1 MHDYKRYHVLYVDDE
16 EMSLKYFSRTFGNE
30 FQILTASSAADALK
44 LIQER
49 GDEIGVLLTDQRMP
63 GEKGLQLL
71 ERARQLRPRMVRMM
85 VTAYADFGVTVD
97 AVNHG
102 NIFRYISKPIQ
113 VEDMRNTLKRA
124 LEYYLLQR
132 ERDEL
137 LMQKLSVIQ
146 NMIIADRII
155 SLGVLAAGLSQQLR
169 NPLEAVRT
177 FLHQTPAKLRY
188 EDLDLNRLRDP
199 GFWKDFHA
207 QVLEHAHQVSEL
219 VRHLDNIALPESSGA
234 ETAVQPFSVI
244 SDVVEKARPRLE
256 SLGVKIS
263 LNFPENLPKLNVNA
277 GKFARMFE
285 LLIEDEIVNL
295 PAGSTIHLGAE
306 VLSLSGSPVRLRFTL
321 SDDGPGIP
329 PESMRSVFDPFS
341 MHKPDE
347 QKFGL
352 NLLGV
357 FFLAHHYGGTVRAS
371 NASGRGVVYALEI
384 PVTSAPPVNPEVSS
398 EEFVTKV
405 LVNDALWEK
414 LLSGI

>member
-1 MHDYKRYHVLYVDDE
+1 MHDYKRYYVLYVDDE
-16 EMSLKYFSRTFGNE
+16 EMSLKYFARTFGNE
-30 FQILTASSAADALK
+30 FQIITASSAAEALK

-97 AVNHG
+97 AVNFG

-113 VEDMRNTLKRA
+113 VEDMRNTLRRA

-137 LMQKLSVIQ
+137 LMQKLSVMQ

-199 GFWKDFHA
+199 EFWREFHA
-207 QVLEHAHQVSEL
+207 QVLEHAHHVSEL
-219 VRHLDNIALPESSGA
+219 VRHLDNVAQLSSADAAVEPVALIRGVASTFLPRLTQQGIQLQLALPEA
-234 ETAVQPFSVI
+234 
-244 SDVVEKARPRLE
+244 
-256 SLGVKIS
+256 
-263 LNFPENLPKLNVNA
+263 LPALHVSPAKLS
-277 GKFARMFE
+277 RIFE
-285 LLIEDEIVNL
+285 LLIEDELVNL
-295 PAGSTIHLGAE
+295 PGGSTVLISGE
-306 VLSLSGSPVRLRFTL
+306 QLSLAGSPVRLRFTVT
-321 SDDGPGIP
+321 DDGPGLP

-341 MHKPDE
+341 GKESGE

-357 FFLAHHYGGTVRAS
+357 FFLVHHYGGTVKAAGGS
-371 NASGRGVVYALEI
+371 SGKGVTYVIEL
-384 PVTSAPPVNPEVSS
+384 PVTSGPPVDPEISS

-414 LLSGI
+414 LLAGV